1 VAELDAVAEPD
12 GGVSEARYESLL
24 RSSTTDVWWADADGK
39 LLGDLPSWRRH
50 SGQSVEDLIG
60 TGWLDAV
67 RHDQRARVAGAWQA
81 AVAAGETFELEFPV
95 VSAAGVERVVT
106 VRAQRLLHADPSGVN
121 GSVRHEWLGTVTLLD
136 GRAASELWL
145 EARTAETLHRI
156 STALVSELDLER
168 VVQHV
173 TDAATELIG
182 AQFGSF
188 FYNVVEETA
197 VDDTAVEE
205 TALDDTAAGENTG
218 VADDTPA
225 GESYLLYALSGAPR
239 EAFDGFPM
247 PRNTA
252 LFEPTFRGEGVIR
265 LDDVTEDPRYGHNPP
280 YHGMP
285 RGHLPVRSYLAVPV
299 VSRSGEVLGGLFFG
313 HSEAG
318 VFTAQHVRLVQGVA
332 APAAIAID
340 NARLFQAAERERAK
354 AQRLAERLSHLQ
366 EVSARLAGA
375 RIVDDVAEVV
385 VAHAAAALHA
395 QRAVLYLLDTDGESL
410 ELVRSS
416 GIDPR
421 LVERWDVIGRRA
433 DLPAT
438 DALRTRRTVFLGG
451 DAAGVPQG
459 DTLAAVPLLLGDK
472 VFGVAVFGWD
482 EPLRL
487 TDEAPILEA
496 LAGQCA
502 QALERARLYEVERQT
517 ARTLQRSLLPPRAPE
532 IPGMEVAAVYRAGDR
547 SVAVG
552 GDFYDVFRLGPNRWG
567 IAMGDVCGRG
577 AQAAART
584 ALVRYTLR
592 AVAASG
598 DGPAD
603 ALRRLNTAVV
613 AEPDAEDRFCATVF
627 GHVELDRCGAWV
639 TLACAGHPRP
649 VVVRR
654 AGWIDLRGQPGSL
667 IGLFD
672 EVDVTA
678 DRVGLGPGDSLVFF
692 TDGITEARNPAG
704 DQFGDEALSEV
715 LLANTDVDA
724 RTLANRVRR
733 AAVEFCGGRLDDD
746 VAIMVVRVPPDA
758 DDDPDDRI
766 GAALGRDAMSG
777 LPNYPVPHGGQT
789 ERPGPPREA
798 RIVLPPDPSSPRAAR
813 RFLAA
818 LLTSWRMP
826 EMLEGDAA
834 LLLSELATNAV
845 LHARSPFTVI
855 ARFDGSHLVLEV
867 GDGSQAQP
875 RVGIRDRSDAPG
887 GRGLMLIDSISSR
900 WGILPTTNGKRV
912 WFALPVPPPR
922 G

>member
-1 VAELDAVAEPD
+1 VAELDAAAEPD
-12 GGVSEARYESLL
+12 GRASDARYQSLL
-24 RSSTTDVWWADADGK
+24 RSATTDVWWADADGK
-39 LLGDLPSWRRH
+39 LLGDLPAWRRH
-50 SGQSVEDLIG
+50 TGQVVEDLLG
-60 TGWLDAV
+60 AGWLDAV
-67 RHDQRARVAGAWQA
+67 RHDQRTRVAGAWQA
-81 AVAAGETFELEFPV
+81 AVAAGEAFEAEFPV
-95 VSAAGVERVVT
+95 VSTAGVERVVT
-106 VRAQRLLHADPSGVN
+106 VRAHRLLHPEPAAAD
-121 GSVRHEWLGTVTLLD
+121 GSNRQEWLGTVTLLD

-145 EARTAETLHRI
+145 DARTAETLHRI

-173 TDAATELIG
+173 TEAATELTG
-182 AQFGSF
+182 AQYGSF
-188 FYNVVEETA
+188 FYNI

-205 TALDDTAAGENTG
+205 AA
-218 VADDTPA
+218 ADGA
-225 GESYLLYALSGAPR
+225 GAESYMLYTLCGAPR

-265 LDDVTEDPRYGHNPP
+265 LDDVTEDPRYGQNPP

-285 RGHLPVRSYLAVPV
+285 PGHLPVRSYLAVPV
-299 VSRSGEVLGGLFFG
+299 VSRSGQVLGGLFFG
-313 HSEAG
+313 HSEPG

-340 NARLFQAAERERAK
+340 NARLFEAAERERAK
-354 AQRLAERLSHLQ
+354 AQRLAERLSRMQ
-366 EVSARLAGA
+366 DVSARLAGA
-375 RIVDDVAEVV
+375 RIVDQVAEVV
-385 VAHAAAALHA
+385 VSDAAAALRA
-395 QRAVLYLLDTDGESL
+395 QRAVLYLVEDDGETL

-421 LVERWDVIGRRA
+421 LVERWDMIGRRA
-433 DLPAT
+433 DVPAT
-438 DALRTRRTVFLGG
+438 DALRTRRTVFVGG
-451 DAAGVPQG
+451 GGRDGPDD
-459 DTLAAVPLLLGDK
+459 DTLAAVPLLLGDNI
-472 VFGVAVFGWD
+472 FGVAVFGWD
-482 EPLRL
+482 EPRRL
-487 TDEAPILEA
+487 AEEVPLLEA

-552 GDFYDVFRLGPNRWG
+552 GDFYDVFRLDVNRWG

-592 AVAASG
+592 AIAASG
-598 DGPAD
+598 EGPAD

-613 AEPDAEDRFCATVF
+613 AEPDADDRFYATVF

-672 EVDVTA
+672 EVDVSP

-692 TDGITEARNPAG
+692 TDGITEARNSEG
-704 DQFGDEALSEV
+704 EQFGDEALPET
-715 LLANTDVDA
+715 LLASTHVDA
-724 RTLANRVRR
+724 RTLAERVRR
-733 AAVEFCGGRLDDD
+733 AAVEFCGARLDDD
-746 VAIMVVRVPPDA
+746 IAILVVRVPPDA
-758 DDDPDDRI
+758 DDDPDARI
-766 GAALGRDAMSG
+766 GAALGRDAATG
-777 LPNYPVPHGGQT
+777 LPNYPLPHGGQT
-789 ERPGPPREA
+789 ERPRPPREA
-798 RIVLPPDPSSPRAAR
+798 RIVLPPHPSSPRAAR

-855 ARFDGSHLVLEV
+855 ARFDGAHLILEV

-875 RVGIRDRSDAPG
+875 RLGIRDDRGTPG
-887 GRGLMLIDSISSR
+887 GRGLMLIDTISSR
-900 WGILPTTNGKRV
+900 WGILRTTNGKRV
-912 WFALPVPPPR
+912 WFELPVPPPR
-922 G
+922 R